1 MDFIHFIP
9 QGKSYFYLLKNNAVP
24 AVPTG
29 RSHWIEFLPNHM
41 YCFTP
46 SMEIN
51 SGQVIVRKEMPEF
64 LKDFQFCQEIK
75 MVESNKSNHF
85 KNIHNYRFINTQK
98 YCQIST

>member
-29 RSHWIEFLPNHM
+29 GSHWIEFLPNHM

-75 MVESNKSNHF
+75 MVESK
-85 KNIHNYRFINTQK
+85 
-98 YCQIST
+98 